1 MTVSTFAVSLDLHG
15 ADTLAVA
22 ITANDGTL
30 GLTFGAAEL
39 VDVIAPSL
47 LTELTQ
53 VGFSAKPGSVQ
64 RLPVAGHDTLKSIIC
79 LGVGAPDAAGRNET
93 RKAAYTAVNTAG
105 NVAHL
110 ALLLGDEH
118 VDAIIDG
125 ARFGAYQ
132 FTTFTPPVI
141 REIPD
146 TVTVL
151 TNVLDANETAIRQNT
166 INDAVALARD
176 LVNTPPHAKRPPVF
190 AELARR
196 AVAGLPIQV
205 TIFDETKLAQDGFG
219 GILGVGQGS
228 SAPPRLVE
236 LRYTPTSGATDHVVL
251 VGKGITFDTGGI
263 SLKPSAAME
272 TMKCDMAGAATMLA
286 VITAAARLNVQTEL
300 TVLLAVAENMP
311 SGTAT
316 RVSDVLTM
324 FDGTTV
330 EVTNTDA
337 EGRLVLGDALAYAA
351 TLTPTPSIVIDA
363 ATLTGAAVI
372 ALGDKISAAIGNDD
386 VLIAELQ
393 AAGARAGEP
402 LWPLPLANDE
412 YAERLKGSIST
423 LKNAGGR
430 EAGPIFA
437 ALFLSRFVA
446 KNARWVHLDIAGPAF
461 TTSGYDIYTN
471 GATGNPV
478 RTLLTWL
485 LNR

>member
-1 MTVSTFAVSLDLHG
+1 MTVSTFARTLDVHG
-15 ADTLAVA
+15 ADTLGVAVS
-22 ITANDGTL
+22 TTDGALVLAHDVT
-30 GLTFGAAEL
+30 EL
-39 VDVIAPSL
+39 VDQLAPSL
-47 LTELTQ
+47 LADLAQ
-53 VGFSAKPGSVQ
+53 VSFGAKAGSLQ
-64 RLPVAGHDTLKSIIC
+64 RLPVSGHDTLKSIIVV
-79 LGVGAPDAAGRNET
+79 GVGET
-93 RKAAYTAVNTAG
+93 GTVTRTTLRKAAFKAVQAAG
-105 NVAHL
+105 KVTHL
-110 ALLLGDEH
+110 ALAFGDTDL
-118 VDAIIDG
+118 DAVIDG
-125 ARFGAYQ
+125 ARYGAYQ
-132 FTTFTPPVI
+132 FTTFTPPSV
-141 REIPD
+141 RDVPD
-146 TVTVL
+146 TVSAL
-151 TNVLDANETAIRQNT
+151 TNAKDAATIASRQNT

-176 LVNTPPHAKRPPVF
+176 LVNTPPQAKRPPVF
-190 AELARR
+190 AELARA
-196 AVAGLPIQV
+196 AVEGLPV
-205 TIFDETKLAQDGFG
+205 TVNIFDETKLAADGFG

-236 LRYTPTSGATDHVVL
+236 LRYTPKTPTDHVVL

-263 SLKPSAAME
+263 SLKPSASME

-286 VITAAARLNVQTEL
+286 VITAAARLELNTEL

-351 TLTPTPSIVIDA
+351 TLTPTPSVVIDA

-386 VLIAELQ
+386 ALIDELR
-393 AAGARAGEP
+393 AAASVAGEP
-402 LWPLPLANDE
+402 LWPMPLANDE
-412 YAERLKGSIST
+412 YGERLKGSIST

-446 KNARWVHLDIAGPAF
+446 KDARWVHLDIAGPAF
-461 TTSGYDIYTN
+461 TTSGYDIYTT

-478 RTLLTWL
+478 RTLITWL
-485 LNR
+485 TNR